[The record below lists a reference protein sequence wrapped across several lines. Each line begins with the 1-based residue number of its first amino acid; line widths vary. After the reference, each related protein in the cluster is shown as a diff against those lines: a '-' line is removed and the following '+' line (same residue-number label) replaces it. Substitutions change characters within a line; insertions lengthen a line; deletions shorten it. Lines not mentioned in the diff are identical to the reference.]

1 MRERDGRREA
11 ANDREER
18 ASTSPVEPLS
28 FSTTSAFV
36 LFISTSSS
44 KQREGGREKKKERKK
59 GRKKE
64 KRRGREG
71 KKKGKNIFAVFL
83 FPGSDGKN

>member
-36 LFISTSSS
+36 LFISTSGS
-44 KQREGGREKKKERKK
+44 KQRGGGEGKKKEGKKERKK
-59 GRKKE
+59 KE
-64 KRRGREG
+64 EEERG